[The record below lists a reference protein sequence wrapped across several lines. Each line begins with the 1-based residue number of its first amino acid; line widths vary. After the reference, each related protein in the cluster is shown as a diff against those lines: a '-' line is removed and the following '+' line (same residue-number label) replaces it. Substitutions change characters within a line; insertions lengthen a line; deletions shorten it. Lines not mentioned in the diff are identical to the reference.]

1 MITLSTYRIT
11 DNVPFQMYLLAD
23 NRVKRIL
30 KDFDFY
36 SIRFYNEERSK
47 NIQVCFDYPKGNL
60 YWYVDFEKAVRNDI
74 LSKDARYEKDWN
86 TFLAKLKATIKTEFD
101 SLKTKLRGIKA
112 IEVLNLMNKYQLH
125 DYQAYDVLQ
134 LIIKMNQTP
143 EHPSGLI
150 LSEQRTGKTRVA
162 LATIDLML
170 TAGDCAIV
178 VAPKSGIG
186 SWTDEMRKLSGVLD
200 KTVFNIAIIRH
211 TKDLAV
217 LPDPEPDAL
226 NVRVISYDLFKRFT
240 YAQLRKLYGGKEF
253 SGRLAF
259 IGDEV
264 HKLRNFKTLQSSAIF
279 QFKEGCLKDKIP
291 LYTIGVTGTPTVK
304 ETTDIFGLFCLI
316 NYSKISFQPYY
327 KDFNNFKE
335 YFYNCEDTSYG
346 KICKSLKRTDELKFL
361 IQNCA
366 VQTKQRELDLFK
378 NYKRLYKVYKLSMDE
393 MQAGIY
399 DSVEKSMEYGTDIDC
414 VNGLVQ
420 LVRLQQICIDP
431 SGLVGSYDLC
441 APKIKWALGFIQKN
455 RCKGLIMAKKRMPLT
470 HLSKLL
476 DEYKIPY
483 VEINGSV
490 SQEDRNKAV
499 NDFNTNPDI
508 RVALLQLDAGRECLT
523 LPKAMYTLFL
533 DRDWA
538 QGYNDQA
545 EARMTPVDGSTATKY
560 VIDLVM
566 RGTVEE
572 NIYDTLVIRKQNI
585 ETLNTVFKKSERKE
599 ETENGNI

>member
-86 TFLAKLKATIKTEFD
+86 TFLAKLKAAIKTEFD
-101 SLKTKLRGIKA
+101 DLKAKLRGIKA
-112 IEVLNLMNKYQLH
+112 IEVLSLMNKYQLH

-178 VAPKSGIG
+178 IAPKSGIG
-186 SWTDEMRKLSGVLD
+186 SWTGEMCKLNSILD
-200 KTVFNIAIIRH
+200 KPVFNIAVIRH
-211 TKDLAV
+211 TKDLAI
-217 LPDPEPDAL
+217 LPDPEPNTI

-240 YAQLRKLYGGKEF
+240 YAQLRKLYKGKEF
-253 SGRLAF
+253 SGHLAF

-346 KICKSLKRTDELKFL
+346 KVCKSLKRTDELKFL

-393 MQAGIY
+393 KQAGIY
-399 DSVEKSMEYGTDIDC
+399 DSVENSMEYGTDIDC
-414 VNGLVQ
+414 ANGMVQ

-431 SGLVGSYDLC
+431 FGLVGSYDLC
-441 APKIKWALGFIQKN
+441 APKIKWALEFIQKN
-455 RCKGLIMAKKRMPLT
+455 RCKGLVMAKKRMPLT

-490 SQEDRNKAV
+490 TQEDRNKAV
-499 NDFNTNPDI
+499 NDFNTNPDV

-538 QGYNDQA
+538 QGYNEQA
-545 EARMTPVDGSTATKY
+545 EARMTPVDGSAATKY

-566 RGTVEE
+566 SGTVEE

-585 ETLNTVFKKSERKE
+585 ETLNTVFNKSERKE
-599 ETENGNI
+599 DMEHGNI